1 MTVPTIQLHN
11 GFSGWNGEFG
21 ERACARAHHLK
32 IPGAFY
38 TSSERPDGRSAWTDW
53 ASTDMPHLLRDTS
66 FRYEVMGSPKAL
78 VLRTDDDLVSA
89 YKQLDLISGSEVI
102 DEPSLLM
109 MEMLFKNEFR
119 RRVVERFD
127 CIHIPHDFDRF
138 SSAGLAYDCETTAWF
153 RPGKFLSLIEKTFFE
168 PA

>member
-1 MTVPTIQLHN
+1 MTVPNIQLHN
-11 GFSGWNGEFG
+11 GISDWNGEFH
-21 ERACARAHHLK
+21 ESLCARAHHLK

-38 TSSERPDGRSAWTDW
+38 TSSARPDGRSAWTDW
-53 ASTDMPHLLRDTS
+53 ASSDMPHLVRNTS
-66 FRYEVMGSPKAL
+66 FRYEVTKPPKAL

-119 RRVVERFD
+119 RRVLEHFD

-138 SSAGLAYDCETTAWF
+138 SSPGLAYDCETTAWF
-153 RPGKFLSLIEKTFFE
+153 RPGSFLTLIEKTIFT
-168 PA
+168 AA